1 MPDHFAIR
9 IANLD
14 DASRVG
20 DLLVASYPALMSR
33 SYDKSALAAALP
45 IMTRANPALLKA
57 NTYYVAETANGQIV
71 GCGGWT
77 REQPGTGHVEAEI
90 GHIRHFATHPEW
102 LNQGI
107 GRSIYS
113 QCESSARSVGIRC
126 FECYSSLNAEGFY
139 QALGFRPILKL
150 EIPMGRDNKLASVLM
165 KRRI

>member
-1 MPDHFAIR
+1 MPVRFVIR
-9 IANLD
+9 VALPD

-20 DLLVASYPALMSR
+20 DLLAASYPALMSG
-33 SYDKSALAAALP
+33 SYDETALVAALP

-57 NTYYVAETANGQIV
+57 GTYYVAETQDGQIV

-77 REQPGTGHVEAEI
+77 RERPGTGQADAEI

-113 QCESSARSVGIRC
+113 QCESSARPVGIRC

-139 QALGFRPILKL
+139 KALGFRPIRQI
-150 EIPMGRDNKLASVLM
+150 EIPMGQDLKLPAVLM
-165 KRRI
+165 KHLL